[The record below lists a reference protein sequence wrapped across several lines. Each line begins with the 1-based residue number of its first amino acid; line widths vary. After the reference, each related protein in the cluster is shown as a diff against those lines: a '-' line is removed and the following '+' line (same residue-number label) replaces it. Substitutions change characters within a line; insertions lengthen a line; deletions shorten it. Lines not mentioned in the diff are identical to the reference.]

1 MITVVYR
8 NKFPKSLISL
18 YSKKDFNNEK
28 ESNNFINELTKKG
41 YDDITVKRTEDE
53 SKLIQILDKSGLSMF
68 DISINKNEVNIFVKN
83 IDSILNAM
91 RDNINF
97 KMELIG
103 FYHTKNSLLLIDEKD
118 INKTLESFFK
128 YSLIENYILIQ

>member
-41 YDDITVKRTEDE
+41 YDDITVKRTGDE

-103 FYHTKNSLLLIDEKD
+103 FYHTKNSLLLINEKD
-118 INKTLESFFK
+118 INKTIDSFFK
-128 YSLIENYILIQ
+128 YSIMENYIIIQ

>member
-103 FYHTKNSLLLIDEKD
+103 FYHTKNSLLLINEKD
-118 INKTLESFFK
+118 INKTIDSFFK
-128 YSLIENYILIQ
+128 YSIMENYIIIQ